1 MYWTQKEAERSSRN
15 KKNNIRSIFFMNRA
29 ENWTIIALSI
39 HFRLASFSKHQA
51 PSPKMGQNKEN
62 MDLQDQKREIR
73 ITKLIAKKERLRRIH
88 FEQETR
94 LRDLEAAKAQM
105 KIDLQNKRAKYYE
118 EMNRRGGGAK

>member
-1 MYWTQKEAERSSRN
+1 
-15 KKNNIRSIFFMNRA
+15 
-29 ENWTIIALSI
+29 
-39 HFRLASFSKHQA
+39 
-51 PSPKMGQNKEN
+51 MGQNKEN